1 MYIREVELKNFRNYE
16 HLNLKFNENVNFII
30 GNNAQGKTNL
40 LESIFI
46 CSMGKSFR
54 TSKDAEMIG
63 FEKRFLKDKSYCSK
77 KLFPV
82 DIEITLRKDQENPS
96 K

>member
-54 TSKDAEMIG
+54 TSKDPEMI
-63 FEKRFLKDKSYCSK
+63 
-77 KLFPV
+77 
-82 DIEITLRKDQENPS
+82 
-96 K
+96 